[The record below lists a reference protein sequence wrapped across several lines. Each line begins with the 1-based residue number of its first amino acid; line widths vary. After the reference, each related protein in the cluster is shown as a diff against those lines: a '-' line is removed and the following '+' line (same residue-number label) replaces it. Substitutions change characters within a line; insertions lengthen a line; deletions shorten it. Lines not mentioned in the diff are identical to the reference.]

1 MNPKLKPLIFFV
13 LSVFLTMPGSAE
25 DKKTFWSR
33 FSLKVTAGL
42 GSRIPIGDVNDV
54 LKSFNDNEVFTALRE
69 ANSDRIAG
77 ELKLLDDRISHWE
90 AELRF
95 DLSPKI
101 GFGLATSAPIHKRN
115 ESSVTY
121 IMRGWAGDQI
131 MTWTFKPEI
140 RVSYPIKM
148 SIYYTLPLMRH
159 LNISV
164 GGGVGLY
171 SAKISQF
178 RRYDAI
184 YPLGD
189 VGWVVSSEVVKNSFA
204 LGFHGNIVL
213 EYQLLGKLA
222 LVAEFQARY
231 SNISDFQGSISAS
244 NEAGD
249 NNELAGTYYYF
260 TEFDVGIGA
269 RHATLQVAANPPEVS
284 YRMIKDIREAAL
296 NFSGYSLRIGVRV
309 GVF

>member
-1 MNPKLKPLIFFV
+1 MRVGCKLFFLPALCLLLIKPLD
-13 LSVFLTMPGSAE
+13 AE
-25 DKKTFWSR
+25 EKKPLWSR

-77 ELKLLDDRISHWE
+77 GLKPLDDRISHWE

-101 GFGLATSAPIHKRN
+101 GFGIATSAPIHKQK

-121 IMRGWAGDQI
+121 IIRGWAGDQI

-140 RVSYPIKM
+140 RVSYPIKL
-148 SIYYTLPLMRH
+148 SLYYTLPLMRH

-189 VGWVVSSEVVKNSFA
+189 VGWVVSSEVVKNNFG

-213 EYQLLGKLA
+213 EYRLFERLA
-222 LVAEFQARY
+222 LVTEFQARY
-231 SNISDFQGSISAS
+231 AKISSFKGSLTAT

-249 NNELAGTYYYF
+249 SYEEAGTYYYF
-260 TEFDVGIGA
+260 TEENIAFGA
-269 RHATLQVAANPPEVS
+269 RHATLEVADRPPEVS
-284 YRMIKDIREAAL
+284 YRFIQGVREAVL
-296 NFSGYSLRIGVRV
+296 NVSAYSLRIGIRVRV
-309 GVF
+309 F